1 MFENF
6 TERAKMVIYIAQEEA
21 KKLGHDFLGTEHLLY
36 GLVTEGNGVAA
47 RALQELGVEPQ
58 AIARSDRR
66 HSREGRRGVRRSGHP
81 DPKN

>member
-36 GLVTEGNGVAA
+36 GLVTEGN
-47 RALQELGVEPQ
+47 
-58 AIARSDRR
+58 S
-66 HSREGRRGVRRSGHP
+66 SGTGS
-81 DPKN
+81 